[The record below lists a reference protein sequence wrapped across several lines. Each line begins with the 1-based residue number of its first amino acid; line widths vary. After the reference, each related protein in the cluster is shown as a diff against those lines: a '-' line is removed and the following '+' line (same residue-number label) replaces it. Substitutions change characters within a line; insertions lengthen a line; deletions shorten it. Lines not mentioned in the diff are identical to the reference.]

1 MSKNKTAIQNKIISV
16 LLILAVI
23 LFPIAIFLKG
33 LYLNISSQPFSLDVM
48 FSWENLK
55 KTSEIYLLF
64 VVILPIIIIFLRKK
78 E

>member
-16 LLILAVI
+16 LLMLAVI
-23 LFPIAIFLKG
+23 FFPIAIFLKG

>member
-55 KTSEIYLLF
+55 KTSAIYLLF
-64 VVILPIIIIFLRKK
+64 VVIAPIIILFLRKK
-78 E
+78 